1 MKKFRATPIL
11 DLLGAP
17 GQEEYMKQTHP
28 LKTILIKNA
37 KLLVCPATNRICLEV
52 IKGNYQDG
60 RSNCQALI

>member
-52 IKGNYQDG
+52 IKGNY
-60 RSNCQALI
+60 